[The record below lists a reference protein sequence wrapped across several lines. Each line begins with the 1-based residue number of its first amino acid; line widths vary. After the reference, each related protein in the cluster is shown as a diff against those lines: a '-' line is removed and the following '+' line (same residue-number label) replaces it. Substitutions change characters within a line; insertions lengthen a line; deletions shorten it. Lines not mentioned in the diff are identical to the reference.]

1 MSTNLISIL
10 QIIASIALI
19 VLVIIQQRGT
29 GLGGV
34 FGGSTEF
41 YQQRRGLEKIIF
53 YSTIVLA
60 AVFLIL
66 NLLLLFKA

>member
-60 AVFLIL
+60 AIFLIL

>member
-1 MSTNLISIL
+1 MSTTVIAIAQIVISIVLIILVLL
-10 QIIASIALI
+10 QE
-19 VLVIIQQRGT
+19 RGT

-60 AVFLIL
+60 AIFLAL
-66 NLLLLFKA
+66 NLIALFRA